1 MIRHILIAAVA
12 LAIGTQASAQTA
24 PAAVPTERD
33 VKELSAIF
41 DRVDADRNGK
51 MTKTELSAFGSS
63 RNLGSLVR
71 PKGWRDMD
79 ANGNGTLTKPE
90 FIQGMV
96 SARAAMRAQ
105 QVR

>member
-1 MIRHILIAAVA
+1 MRHILTATISLMLGA
-12 LAIGTQASAQTA
+12 QASAQTA

-33 VKELSAIF
+33 VKELSVIF

-63 RNLGSLVR
+63 HNLGSLVR

-79 ANGNGTLTKPE
+79 ANRNGTLTKGE

-96 SARAAMRAQ
+96 SARAAMRAHP
-105 QVR
+105 VK